1 MRTRARIVAAA
12 GLLLAGALVADA
24 GALER
29 QLLERLRLSPAV
41 TTTPPPLALKRL
53 DDGKT
58 LSLSQLKGRVVLL
71 YFWATW

>member
-12 GLLLAGALVADA
+12 GLLLAGVLVTDA

-58 LSLSQLKGRVVLL
+58 LSLSRLKGRVVLL